1 MAAINL
7 SQYGI
12 DFVFDPTKDINAIP
26 EDFASRVSKISVTG
40 NIYTFTSL
48 KGFKNVYTLGNEIGA
63 GSFGNVYECR
73 REGNITPMVIKIK
86 SDIDVMNLIKES
98 LIQIIVYNTSLSYK
112 SKGVSGP
119 FTPQLFDVG
128 YNPKTNTYCIVS
140 EYLQDTVRHVLQDT
154 AIVDIEKAD
163 MFILNVL
170 SQVCIMLS
178 FLFTTL
184 KFNHRDLKTDNIMVN
199 LSKTGTVKVY
209 LIDFGYS
216 CLHYGN
222 LIIEG
227 NDAEFAVCSNE
238 SRDLIQLLYEINF
251 NTKIKQFYFSERFR
265 NLLADLLQVPNGDEI
280 CVLEE
285 GCKGL
290 KEWKNTYKFLNVEYS
305 SPNCTPEV
313 VLDILKLYIDGQK
326 YKDYLPFSKKR
337 IYDFMN
343 SLFSRIKQAES
354 NNDLI
359 PNINGSILELVKNK
373 YIDLMYLKLN
383 PDGTYRPLTS
393 TYKQALLILAANYG
407 LNRVVD
413 ILLKEGAEI
422 NKGFSGDDNFVS
434 GTALNLAVKNNHVS
448 TINFLIDEGAD
459 LNKIDSRR
467 NYPLL
472 TAIEGRNLEVI
483 QILLRAGADIN
494 YKSGLISPL
503 MKVAEMGAV
512 EILDLFDKR
521 KLKIN
526 LAISG
531 STALYVACSKNR
543 TEIIEKLLQM
553 GADINIS
560 NPFHGSP
567 LMIAIKNQHYD
578 VAYRLLSEKSINVER
593 VDEDKNTA
601 LILAAQSN
609 NERLVDLLLKAGAN
623 KNVANSEGFLPSDVT
638 TSDKI
643 LTLLS
648 SRGGFTRR
656 VYKKNKTRKNH
667 LKRSN
672 VY

>member
-12 DFVFDPTKDINAIP
+12 DFVFDPTKGIDAIP
-26 EDFASRVSKISVTG
+26 EGFPIRVSKISVSG
-40 NIYTFTSL
+40 NIYTFTTL
-48 KGFKNVYTLGNEIGA
+48 KGFKNVYTLGNKIGA

-86 SDIDVMNLIKES
+86 SDIHVMNLIKES
-98 LIQIIVYNTSLSYK
+98 LIQIILYNTSLSYK

-119 FTPQLFDVG
+119 FVAQLFDVG

-140 EYLQDTVRHVLQDT
+140 EYIQDTVRHVLQDT
-154 AIVDIEKAD
+154 VNVDVEKAD
-163 MFILNVL
+163 IFILNVL
-170 SQVCIMLS
+170 TQVCIMLS

-184 KFNHRDLKTDNIMVN
+184 KFNHRDFKSDNIMVN
-199 LSKTGTVKVY
+199 LSKTGDIKVY

-216 CLHYGN
+216 CLHYGR

-227 NDAEFAVCSNE
+227 NDREFAVCSNE
-238 SRDLIQLLYEINF
+238 SRDLTQLLYEINF
-251 NTKIKQFYFSERFR
+251 ITKHKVFSFSQRFK
-265 NLLADLLQVPNGDEI
+265 NLLEDLLQVPNGDEI
-280 CVLEE
+280 CILEE

-290 KEWKNTYKFLNVEYS
+290 KEWKNTYKFLNVENS

-337 IYDFMN
+337 IYDSMN

-359 PNINGSILELVKNK
+359 PDINSSILELVKNK

-383 PDGTYRPLTS
+383 PDGSYRPLTS

-407 LNRVVD
+407 LNKVVD

-422 NKGFSGDDNFVS
+422 NKGFTGDDNFLT
-434 GTALNLAVKNNHVS
+434 GMALNLAVKNNHVS
-448 TINFLIDEGAD
+448 TVNFLIGEGAD

-472 TAIEGRNLEVI
+472 VAIEGRNLKII
-483 QILLRAGADIN
+483 QILLNAGADIN
-494 YKSGLISPL
+494 YKSGLMTPL
-503 MKVAEMGAV
+503 MKVAEMGTV
-512 EILDLFDKR
+512 EILDLFDKK

-526 LAISG
+526 LALSG

-543 TEIIEKLLQM
+543 SEIVERLLQM

-601 LILAAQSN
+601 LMLAAKSN
-609 NERLVDLLLKAGAN
+609 DERLVDLLLKAGAN
-623 KNVANSEGFLPSDVT
+623 KNVVNSAGQKASDVT
-638 TSDKI
+638 SSDRI

-648 SRGGFTRR
+648 SKGGFTRR
-656 VYKKNKTRKNH
+656 AYKKKTRKNY
-667 LKRSN
+667 LKRYN